1 MSPRSFE
8 IRRVSAPSRKS
19 IHLVSPRSSFEKKVV
34 KGCGYRSSNIFM
46 ALSGRRT
53 RTAPIRAARHYFR
66 MYPSGVPPRALAR
79 APHQDTRAQTRIRGD
94 IFPNICS
101 ACTYIRRRLI
111 ESKGR
116 GRYKVCRPP
125 RHKTHALPGSTLPNE
140 RTSRSCSNVHL
151 VSVDTP
157 TLPSVPKKL
166 EIGWGRGGGEWR
178 GHEASPTN
186 DVQSERVRVRVV
198 KWSRPFLQTLSS
210 CSSWKEGL
218 FESRCSSL

>member
-1 MSPRSFE
+1 MDTGR
-8 IRRVSAPSRKS
+8 A
-19 IHLVSPRSSFEKKVV
+19 
-34 KGCGYRSSNIFM
+34 GGNIFM

-53 RTAPIRAARHYFR
+53 RTRSHPRSTTLFPNVSQRRAA
-66 MYPSGVPPRALAR
+66 AR
-79 APHQDTRAQTRIRGD
+79 TRARTTRGRTHTDAQGHGSAYAA
-94 IFPNICS
+94 IFSPNICS

-125 RHKTHALPGSTLPNE
+125 RHKTHALLGRTLPNE

-166 EIGWGRGGGEWR
+166 EMGER
-178 GHEASPTN
+178 PRSVANRCPK
-186 DVQSERVRVRVV
+186 RACVRARVV
-198 KWSRPFLQTLSS
+198 VGQMVTTIPANLSRPSAS
-210 CSSWKEGL
+210 KEGFFEL
-218 FESRCSSL
+218 FLTLMLLYIEQNLC

>member
-166 EIGWGRGGGEWR
+166 EIGWGSGEATKR
-178 GHEASPTN
+178 RQPTMSKAS
-186 DVQSERVRVRVV
+186 VYVCA
-198 KWSRPFLQTLSS
+198 W
-210 CSSWKEGL
+210 
-218 FESRCSSL
+218 

>member
-1 MSPRSFE
+1 MWIQVEREAIFSWRLAAGGLERLPSAQHDTISE
-8 IRRVSAPSRKS
+8 CIPAACRRAHSRARTTPS
-19 IHLVSPRSSFEKKVV
+19 
-34 KGCGYRSSNIFM
+34 
-46 ALSGRRT
+46 
-53 RTAPIRAARHYFR
+53 
-66 MYPSGVPPRALAR
+66 
-79 APHQDTRAQTRIRGD
+79 TRAQTRIRGD

-166 EIGWGRGGGEWR
+166 GIERGGEGRGDATKRRQPTMSKASVYVCVRGGW
-178 GHEASPTN
+178 
-186 DVQSERVRVRVV
+186 
-198 KWSRPFLQTLSS
+198 
-210 CSSWKEGL
+210 
-218 FESRCSSL
+218 